1 MKKISPRKYA
11 VGLYEAVK
19 EKSKDEVDLIIENFL
34 KILLKNNDFSLA
46 DKIVAEFSAYFKEQ
60 EGIIEA
66 EVVTA
71 RKLSAEEEKE
81 LSQSIKGQ
89 LAAKEIE
96 LVNKVDKSILGGLI
110 IRFKDK
116 LFDGSLKNRL
126 EALKINLTK

>member
-11 VGLYEAVK
+11 IGLHEAVK
-19 EKSKDEVDLIIENFL
+19 EKSKDEADLIIENFL

-46 DKIVAEFSAYFKEQ
+46 DKIVAEFSAYLKEQ
-60 EGIIEA
+60 EGKIEA
-66 EVVTA
+66 EAVTA
-71 RKLSAEEEKE
+71 RQLSVEEEKE

-89 LAAKEIE
+89 LAAEEIE

-116 LFDGSLKNRL
+116 LFDGSLKNKL
-126 EALKINLTK
+126 ETLKTNLTK